1 MGWQPWKSSTGA
13 TSEPGKAIV
22 SKNAIKSNWYGKEM
36 IGLRK
41 RLIEMTKR
49 REAID
54 RGFF

>member
-1 MGWQPWKSSTGA
+1 MGWQPWENSTGA

-22 SKNAIKSNWYGKEM
+22 SRNAIKHNWYGKEM

-54 RGFF
+54 RSLF

>member
-13 TSEPGKAIV
+13 VSESGKAIV
-22 SKNAIKSNWYGKEM
+22 AKNAIKSNWYGKEM

-41 RLIEMTKR
+41 RLNEMTKR

-54 RGFF
+54 LGFF